1 MENYEELEIKE
12 ENAQQAAEPVAE
24 PVAEILADEPAAE
37 PVAEPAAEP
46 VEESVAEPVAEPQ
59 TASAAEPVV
68 EAAYR
73 GAGTGRKES
82 PYANSPYVMQHTA
95 SETPKPRKTPKAKK
109 AKAKKGGFF
118 RKLLAAV
125 LALAVIG
132 GSCGLTAYFVN
143 EYWEDEME
151 QMENSLSL
159 QIRNL
164 QTQID
169 ELSPAS
175 TGNSVSEGMT
185 PSQVYARNV
194 NSVVLISCEVA
205 GTSYGQPAVGY
216 SSGSGF
222 ILSENGYILTNAH
235 VVEGATNV
243 TVTTYVGEEYAAQ
256 VCGAD
261 STNDV
266 AVLKVDA
273 DGLPAVTVG
282 SSADLIVGDQVVAI
296 GNPLG
301 ELTATMTVG
310 YVSAKDRDVTTDGT
324 TINMIQTDAA
334 INSGN
339 SGGPLFNMKGEV
351 VGITSAKYSGASASG
366 ATIEGIGFAI
376 PMDDV
381 MKLTADLMEFG
392 YVKGAYMGVM
402 ISDMDPQYASI
413 AGVYGLPVGP
423 IIQSAEEGGP
433 AHKAGIKAGD
443 IVLKLGATEIST
455 VSELTRALRDYE
467 PGDTTTIV
475 VYREGRSMEL
485 RITFVEKP
493 ASAASVPQQTEPNP
507 TETPEEG
514 NPFDG
519 NWPFGGND

>member
-1 MENYEELEIKE
+1 MENYEELEKME
-12 ENAQQAAEPVAE
+12 DAAQQPAAPNAE
-24 PVAEILADEPAAE
+24 TVAEITEPVEEQPAEPAAE
-37 PVAEPAAEP
+37 PVAEAAAGQPAAET
-46 VEESVAEPVAEPQ
+46 V
-59 TASAAEPVV
+59 
-68 EAAYR
+68 YR
-73 GAGTGRKES
+73 GAGAGRKES
-82 PYANSPYVMQHTA
+82 PYANSPYVMQHSA
-95 SETPKPRKTPKAKK
+95 PVEPKQRKTPKTPK

-125 LALAVIG
+125 LVLALLG
-132 GSCGLTAYFVN
+132 GSCGLTAYLVN
-143 EYWEDEME
+143 DYWEDETERME
-151 QMENSLSL
+151 KNFSL
-159 QIRNL
+159 QVQNL
-164 QTQID
+164 QSQID
-169 ELSPAS
+169 AMSPAS

-205 GTSYGQPAVGY
+205 GASYGQPAVGY

-235 VVEGATNV
+235 VVEGATSV
-243 TVTTYVGEEYAAQ
+243 TVTTYAGREYAAT

-266 AVLKVDA
+266 AVLKVDEE
-273 DGLPAVTVG
+273 GLPAVTVG

-351 VGITSAKYSGASASG
+351 VGITSAKYSGASSSG

-381 MKLTADLMEFG
+381 MKLTGDLMEFG
-392 YVKGAYMGVM
+392 
-402 ISDMDPQYASI
+402 
-413 AGVYGLPVGP
+413 
-423 IIQSAEEGGP
+423 
-433 AHKAGIKAGD
+433 
-443 IVLKLGATEIST
+443 
-455 VSELTRALRDYE
+455 
-467 PGDTTTIV
+467 
-475 VYREGRSMEL
+475 
-485 RITFVEKP
+485 
-493 ASAASVPQQTEPNP
+493 
-507 TETPEEG
+507 
-514 NPFDG
+514 
-519 NWPFGGND
+519 